1 MTAFWTLTFLIFLS
15 ACFALAEMSIA
26 SASQTR
32 LRQLFMDGNRGAG
45 LALEIKERP
54 SRLLA
59 TTQSGITAA
68 ALLMG
73 VYGETALSAN
83 LLSLIPQAPFLPD
96 SLREDI
102 AFTMTIILVTAVT
115 IVFGEI
121 IPKRIAI
128 ARPEQTAALCAPL
141 MHLFIR
147 LLSPIISVM
156 SWSADRILALLPIPS
171 APAMTSVEDIIAYVD
186 EGEKTGA
193 LAPEESRLVGNV
205 LRLDDRYLPAIM
217 TPLADVTYLDLLISD
232 EENLRLLRSAPHSQL
247 PVCKGNAQQIVG
259 VVESYD
265 ILQAALSG
273 KVDFAEIPIAPPLFI
288 PASLTLIELLRS
300 LRQHKTTFAFV
311 VSEFG
316 VTEGIVTLDDVM
328 LAMVGD
334 MMPLSDAPEDA
345 LAVRR
350 PDGSWLLDGLLPV
363 DEMKEKLN
371 IHALPYE
378 ELGNFHTVGGFVLAS
393 LGRIP
398 HKSEK
403 FSFENWDFEVLD
415 VDKNRI
421 DQVLAIARTG
431 TDSAT

>member
-1 MTAFWTLTFLIFLS
+1 MTALWTLGFLIFLS
-15 ACFALAEMSIA
+15 GCFALAEMSIA

-32 LRQLFMDGNRGAG
+32 LRQLLADGNKGAG

-59 TTQSGITAA
+59 TTQAGITAA

-73 VYGETALSAN
+73 VSGENALSAN
-83 LLSLIPQAPFLPD
+83 ISSLIPTANLISD

-102 AFTMTIILVTAVT
+102 AFVLTIVLVTAVT

-128 ARPEQTAALCAPL
+128 ARPEQVAAFCAPVISPV
-141 MHLFIR
+141 IR
-147 LLSPIISVM
+147 LLSPIILVM
-156 SWSADRILALLPIPS
+156 SWSADRVLALLPIPS

-205 LRLDDRYLPAIM
+205 LRLDDRHLPAIM
-217 TPLADVTYLDLLISD
+217 TPIADVTYLDLLASR
-232 EENLRLLRSAPHSQL
+232 EQNLTLLRNAPHSQL
-247 PVCKGNAQQIVG
+247 PVCKGDTQQIVG
-259 VVESYD
+259 VAESYD

-273 KVDFAEIPIAPPLFI
+273 EVDFAEIPIAPPLFV
-288 PASLTLIELLRS
+288 PASLTLIELLRN

-350 PDGSWLLDGLLPV
+350 PDGSWLLDGLLSV

-371 IHALPYE
+371 IHELPYE

-403 FSFENWDFEVLD
+403 FSFDKWDFEVLD

-421 DQVLAIARTG
+421 DQVLVIPHTNL
-431 TDSAT
+431 TN

>member
-1 MTAFWTLTFLIFLS
+1 MTALWILGFLIVLS
-15 ACFALAEMSIA
+15 GCFALAEMSIA

-32 LRQLFMDGNRGAG
+32 LRQLFEDGNKGAG
-45 LALEIKERP
+45 LALEIKDHP

-73 VYGETALSAN
+73 VYGETALSTN
-83 LLSLIPQAPFLPD
+83 ILLLIPSADFISE
-96 SLREDI
+96 SLREDL
-102 AFTMTIILVTAVT
+102 AFTLTIILVTAVT

-128 ARPEQTAALCAPL
+128 ARPERVAAFCAPAMSPVIHL
-141 MHLFIR
+141 M
-147 LLSPIISVM
+147 SPIIIVM

-171 APAMTSVEDIIAYVD
+171 APAMTSVEDIIAYID

-205 LRLDDRYLPAIM
+205 LRLDDRRLPAIM
-217 TPLADVTYLDLLISD
+217 TPLADVTYLDLLASR
-232 EENLRLLRSAPHSQL
+232 EQNLTLLRNAPHSQL
-247 PVCKGNAQQIVG
+247 PVCKGDAQQIVG
-259 VVESYD
+259 VAESYD

-273 KVDFAEIPIAPPLFI
+273 EVDFAEIPIAPPLFI
-288 PASLTLIELLRS
+288 PASLTLIELLRN

-334 MMPLSDAPEDA
+334 MMPLGDAPEDA

-350 PDGSWLLDGLLPV
+350 PDGSWLLDGLLSV

-421 DQVLAIARTG
+421 DQVLVIPRTSI
-431 TDSAT
+431 DPS